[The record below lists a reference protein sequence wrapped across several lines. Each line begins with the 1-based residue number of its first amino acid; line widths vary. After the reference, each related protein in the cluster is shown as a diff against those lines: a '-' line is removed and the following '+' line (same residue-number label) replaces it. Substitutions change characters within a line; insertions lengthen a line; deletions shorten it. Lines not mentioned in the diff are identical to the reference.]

1 MCIFAK
7 YKNIFGEPGKGIHS
21 YRLFNL
27 AIIDII
33 FTIIG
38 AYLIGIYNK
47 NNLKEIIILFLIIFF
62 IGQILHLLFCVETKF
77 IKLLNDI

>member
-7 YKNIFGEPGKGIHS
+7 YKNIFGEPEKGIHS